1 MPSAIV
7 VALLAF
13 MACALGASV
22 EAGAT
27 VKSACPE
34 FGRPCDCAWHVR
46 DCLPVCHIKPRIEC
60 PPI

>member
-22 EAGAT
+22 EAEAA

-34 FGRPCDCAWHVR
+34 FGRPCECSWHVR
-46 DCLPVCHIKPRIEC
+46 DCLPVCYIDLRIEC
-60 PPI
+60 SPI